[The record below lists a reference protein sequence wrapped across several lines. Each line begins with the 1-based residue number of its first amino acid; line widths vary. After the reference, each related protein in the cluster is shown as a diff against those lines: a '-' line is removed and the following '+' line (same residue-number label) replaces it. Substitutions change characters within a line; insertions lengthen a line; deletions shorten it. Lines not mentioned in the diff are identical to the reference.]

1 LAADT
6 DFSDFLIPMG
16 ENGEDF
22 DFGTAAMRMLEGIR
36 RNDEDDPR
44 NQRIEEVEEPE
55 SPTPGGLGGGMILT
69 DEPKRSG
76 GIRRDGDVKQ
86 EANEELDGLDRP
98 RRSRSV
104 RQPFPKAE
112 VKEEPDDEVKEEK
125 SEELEYVDVDQL
137 KEEE

>member
-44 NQRIEEVEEPE
+44 NQRIEEVEEPD
-55 SPTPGGLGGGMILT
+55 SPTPQGSGGGMVLTAEPRSDDFGHSAERSHEDIL
-69 DEPKRSG
+69 KMG
-76 GIRRDGDVKQ
+76 
-86 EANEELDGLDRP
+86 
-98 RRSRSV
+98 RRSTSSSR
-104 RQPFPKAE
+104 RAFPDQMVETGARD
-112 VKEEPDDEVKEEK
+112 EEQEEK
-125 SEELEYVDVDQL
+125 SEELEFIDVDQL
-137 KEEE
+137 KDEE

>member
-1 LAADT
+1 
-6 DFSDFLIPMG
+6 MG

-44 NQRIEEVEEPE
+44 NQRIEEVEEPD
-55 SPTPGGLGGGMILT
+55 SPTPQGSGGGMVLT
-69 DEPKRSG
+69 AEPKSGDFGHSSEVRSH
-76 GIRRDGDVKQ
+76 
-86 EANEELDGLDRP
+86 EDRLKMG
-98 RRSRSV
+98 RRSTSSSRRAYPDQV
-104 RQPFPKAE
+104 VEEE
-112 VKEEPDDEVKEEK
+112 VKDEAQDEK